1 MDDVELAGR
10 ATAALRIA
18 LPFLAIFICIAVAA
32 WLTWSR
38 LL

>member
-1 MDDVELAGR
+1 MDDVELVAR
-10 ATAALRIA
+10 ATPVLRVF
-18 LPFLAIFICIAVAA
+18 LPYLAVFICVVVAA

>member
-1 MDDVELAGR
+1 MDDVKLAGR
-10 ATAALRIA
+10 AASALRIT
-18 LPFLAIFICIAVAA
+18 LPYLAVFICIAVAA